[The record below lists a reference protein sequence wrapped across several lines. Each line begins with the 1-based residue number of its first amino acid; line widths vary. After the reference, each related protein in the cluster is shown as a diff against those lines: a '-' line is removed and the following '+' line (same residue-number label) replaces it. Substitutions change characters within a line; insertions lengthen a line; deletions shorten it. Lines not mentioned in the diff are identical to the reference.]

1 VIKVY
6 VAKHSGFCFG
16 VKRAMN
22 IIDDVAKSNHKKPV
36 YTLGPIIH
44 NPQTVDKLKERGIEP
59 LDDIKGI
66 KDGTVVLRTHGVEK
80 PLLENLQ
87 SSGLDIIDA
96 TCPFV
101 SRAQEYVKKLSES
114 GYNVIIIGEKNHP
127 EVLALKSQV
136 RDAIVIENS
145 DEIRKIKS
153 LKGTKV
159 GIVSQTTQSIE
170 NFKAMVCLVM
180 DYYKEVLVINTICNA
195 TSQRQEA
202 AIALA
207 KKVDL
212 MLIVGGK
219 NSGNTKRLYILCR
232 RIAKHTYH
240 IETEKEIKKTMLK
253 GVESVGIAAGAST
266 PDFIVNAVK
275 TNIKKIYKEELK
287 NVRKR

>member
-1 VIKVY
+1 MIKVY
-6 VAKHSGFCFG
+6 IAKHSGFCFG

-22 IIDDVAKSNHKKPV
+22 IIDDVAKTSKKKPI

-44 NPQTVDKLKERGIEP
+44 NPQTVDKLKERGVTP
-59 LDDIKGI
+59 LDDIKNI
-66 KDGTVVLRTHGVEK
+66 EEGTVVLRTHGVEK
-80 PLLENLQ
+80 NLLEKLKSSNL
-87 SSGLDIIDA
+87 DVIDA

-101 SRAQEYVKKLSES
+101 SRAQNYVKKLRKN
-114 GYNVIIIGEKNHP
+114 GYNVIIVGENNHP

-136 RDAIVIENS
+136 KDAIVIENAE
-145 DEIRKIKS
+145 EIEKIKI
-153 LKGTKV
+153 LKGQKV

-180 DYYKEVLVINTICNA
+180 DYFKEVLVINTICSA

-207 KKVDL
+207 EKVDL

-219 NSGNTKRLYILCR
+219 NSGNTKRLYTLCR
-232 RIAKHTYH
+232 RIATHTYH
-240 IETEKEIKKTMLK
+240 IETEKEIKKSMLK
-253 GVESVGIAAGAST
+253 GVKSIGIAAGAST
-266 PDFIVNAVK
+266 PDWIVNDVK

-287 NVRKR
+287 NDRKR